1 LGGSLGPVPVLPR
14 CQPGVKQGVKQGVNR
29 GLPRPLNILTWKEK
43 IMARPVTVFTGQ
55 WADLIFD
62 VLRGKAGNL
71 AEIITENLPSVL
83 KAVALS
89 GLIAVG
95 GIMVGCD
102 LGTGANPGNNN
113 GQNGEDPGGKKDEEE
128 DEEKDWTIIQKQL
141 YTVSPV
147 TAQDIRPG
155 HTPLT
160 AKNIINNTA
169 IGTANSAE
177 NMKINIGMY
186 RSGRDY
192 HKITKGMPT
201 DDEFLEKILK
211 FNVGGFVHGH
221 DGMTQYNQTR
231 FADMTDLLANF
242 PDMVKEEDR
251 ELFKKLI
258 AAYRGVNFIQA
269 RDRATD
275 DYTAPIS
282 LSAGTQTNI
291 GNLLQDVNGSN
302 GERED
307 YSLTGNYPTP
317 ADLRA
322 DIFDLLPE
330 SPDSAYPGL
339 IKDTVTIMGNFE
351 QLYGLLTRA
360 YSVGQDHTLST
371 EAINAITTAT
381 IQDRES
387 VTIDRPASLQKLTAS
402 YLMNQQSQ
410 MGQ

>member
-1 LGGSLGPVPVLPR
+1 MNKQNTFNAKPGLFSAAKKAAAFTMMAVVLA
-14 CQPGVKQGVKQGVNR
+14 GA
-29 GLPRPLNILTWKEK
+29 L
-43 IMARPVTVFTGQ
+43 MA
-55 WADLIFD
+55 
-62 VLRGKAGNL
+62 
-71 AEIITENLPSVL
+71 SVL

-113 GQNGEDPGGKKDEEE
+113 GQNGEEPGGKDDEEE
-128 DEEKDWTIIQKQL
+128 EEKDWTIIQKQL

-155 HTPLT
+155 HTPLS

-201 DDEFLEKILK
+201 DDEFLDTILT
-211 FNVGGFVHGH
+211 FNKCAVTNGH
-221 DGMTQYNQTR
+221 DGMTEANLTE
-231 FADMTDLLANF
+231 FEDMTDLLANF

-307 YSLTGNYPTP
+307 YSLTGNYPTT

-339 IKDTVTIMGNFE
+339 IKDMVTIIGNFE

-360 YSVGQDHTLST
+360 YSVGQDQTLST
-371 EAINAITTAT
+371 EAVNAIKTAT
-381 IQDRES
+381 GCGRDFITVDQ
-387 VTIDRPASLQKLTAS
+387 PAYLQRLTAN
-402 YLMNQQSQ
+402 YLISQQNQ